1 MDNGR
6 LGDDSSW
13 ERLCGSNEGCEWWLC
28 MAEEGQRWL
37 AGGGNRRIDVWGSC
51 CGRGNGDM
59 VAGGSMTTVQ
69 LSDPTESSSTES
81 AGTHQDDNHRKER
94 LKSEGVRGRE
104 RAATPTILHAQRERE
119 REGMASSSSAGE
131 DATPTRIL
139 ISVNESSIRGY
150 PHPSISSRTAFD
162 WTLQKIVR
170 SNVAGFK
177 LLFLHVQIPDEDGT
191 PSPNTLALLRSS
203 PFLLFLL
210 LLLSLFSPLWVYD
223 RFMVLG
229 YGDFGSLALP
239 ISHRSVWVES

>member
-1 MDNGR
+1 
-6 LGDDSSW
+6 
-13 ERLCGSNEGCEWWLC
+13 
-28 MAEEGQRWL
+28 
-37 AGGGNRRIDVWGSC
+37 
-51 CGRGNGDM
+51 
-59 VAGGSMTTVQ
+59 
-69 LSDPTESSSTES
+69 
-81 AGTHQDDNHRKER
+81 
-94 LKSEGVRGRE
+94 
-104 RAATPTILHAQRERE
+104 
-119 REGMASSSSAGE
+119 MASSSSAGE

-191 PSPNTLALLRSS
+191 PSPNTLALLLSS

-223 RFMVLG
+223 RFLVLG

-239 ISHRSVWVES
+239 ISHRSHESVLWLTIFLSTMANKKGFDDMDSIYASPDDFQSMNQKEKIRGIHLLQYFVEHSHQLGVIEIG